1 MLRGIKT
8 EESGM
13 QFIEQTSP
21 PQDSSKSPLVLL
33 AATCSKIG
41 HEEESLSSPPSSSFV
56 AQNNQTTASQCGLT
70 ACLEDASQH
79 GQGQY
84 VVIPVSEGNTSFISQ
99 GNGQNDGQLQHETP
113 QGLRQIY
120 RASVSDGSPSS
131 PNIIYSALS
140 QADAGSI
147 EATQGQSQQQW
158 TATTAPM
165 STGKTYPVNSAMWQG
180 KADGW
185 LPSQS
190 EITNQQAVG
199 QYHNITATE
208 ASRLNNVAL
217 SSNNQ
222 YSVTMTVQQTN
233 NPPVVAPINQPMASM
248 NHGSQASIVLNNT
261 TANSNMLDWVQN
273 NTGTIAT
280 VQMTPNQDSKD
291 AGNPQ
296 DMNGN
301 RTMDDSGNTVT
312 RRVRRVACTCPNCR
326 DGEGR
331 MANGKKIHICHIQ
344 GCGKVYGKTSHLRA
358 HLRWHTGERPFVC
371 NWLFCGKRFTR
382 SDELQRHRRTHTGEK
397 KFACE
402 QCGKR
407 FMRSDHLS
415 KHVKTHGNTSRRATG
430 QTSRAS
436 NVSVKSETI
445 LQTANASNV
454 TQVQVINA
462 LENATPQS
470 FSSTDEQITTQL
482 QEQVTSQQQ
491 DVTMMQLTQQQPNLQ
506 QTQQGQIQLQTLGQ
520 QPQQQI
526 ELTQQ
531 QIQLVQQQQPQTITL
546 DDGTIF
552 QIQCTPGEAE
562 LINVQRC

>member
-1 MLRGIKT
+1 M
-8 EESGM
+8 
-13 QFIEQTSP
+13 
-21 PQDSSKSPLVLL
+21 L
-33 AATCSKIG
+33 AATCSRIG
-41 HEEESLSSPPSSSFV
+41 HEEESLSSPSSSFV
-56 AQNNQTTASQCGLT
+56 VQNNQTASSQCDLT
-70 ACLEDASQH
+70 ACLEDTSQP

-84 VVIPVSEGNTSFISQ
+84 VVIPLSEGNNGFISH
-99 GNGQNDGQLQHETP
+99 GNGQNGGQLQHETS
-113 QGLRQIY
+113 QRLRQIY
-120 RASVSDGSPSS
+120 QASVSDGSPSS

-140 QADAGSI
+140 QAEAGSI
-147 EATQGQSQQQW
+147 EATQTQSEPQW

-165 STGKTYPVNSAMWQG
+165 STVKTYPVNSGMWQG

-185 LPSQS
+185 MPSQS
-190 EITNQQAVG
+190 EITNQQAAG

-208 ASRLNNVAL
+208 PSRLNNVAL
-217 SSNNQ
+217 SNNNQ

-233 NPPVVAPINQPMASM
+233 NLQAVAPINPPMVSM
-248 NHGSQASIVLNNT
+248 NHGSQASIILNNT
-261 TANSNMLDWVQN
+261 TASSNMLDWVQN
-273 NTGTIAT
+273 NAGAIAT

-291 AGNPQ
+291 ASNPQ
-296 DMNGN
+296 DMGVNRPVDDNGN
-301 RTMDDSGNTVT
+301 AVT

-371 NWLFCGKRFTR
+371 NWLFCNKRFTR

-397 KFACE
+397 KFACQ

-415 KHVKTHGNTSRRATG
+415 KHVKTHGNTSRRAAG
-430 QTSRAS
+430 QTSRSS
-436 NVSVKSETI
+436 NVPVKSETI
-445 LQTANASNV
+445 LQGANANSV

-462 LENATPQS
+462 LENATSQS
-470 FSSTDEQITTQL
+470 FSPTEEQITAQL
-482 QEQVTSQQQ
+482 QDQVTSQQQ
-491 DVTMMQLTQQQPNLQ
+491 LPSSQDVAMMQLTQPQPNLQ
-506 QTQQGQIQLQTLGQ
+506 QTQQGQLQLQTLGQ
-520 QPQQQI
+520 QPQQATQRQI

-546 DDGTIF
+546 DDGTIL
-552 QIQCTPGEAE
+552 QIQCSPAEAQ
-562 LINVQRC
+562 LISSQRC